1 MYKIQNNKLIQ
12 KEHLFDFGMHLCEL
26 GVGMGQSRNKI
37 QPSNCFTENLI
48 STNSLRITLITQ
60 QVLDKCML
68 IN

>member
-1 MYKIQNNKLIQ
+1 
-12 KEHLFDFGMHLCEL
+12 
-26 GVGMGQSRNKI
+26 MGQSRNKI

>member
-1 MYKIQNNKLIQ
+1 
-12 KEHLFDFGMHLCEL
+12 MHLCEV

-48 STNSLRITLITQ
+48 SMNSLRITLITQ